1 MTYLFRREIC
11 IFHFFFFTSICGP
24 IFLISISLL
33 LCYLWCLSFPFRR
46 KTTHLK
52 RNSEK
57 KLNKRNFFGNI
68 GELETI
74 KFNLTLPMFEKLL
87 LLSNGESYVNLR
99 ISKSEYLRV
108 YYDKWYYVW
117 HVDTGSST
125 SQYEHCELKRK

>member
-1 MTYLFRREIC
+1 MLFIFCNNKKNPSSYLNDHCLEAYLTYLFRREIC
-11 IFHFFFFTSICGP
+11 ISIFFFTSICGP
-24 IFLISISLL
+24 ILLISISLL

-52 RNSEK
+52 RNISEK
-57 KLNKRNFFGNI
+57 KIEQKEFFGNV

-87 LLSNGESYVNLR
+87 LLSNGESHVNLK

-108 YYDKWYYVW
+108 YYD
-117 HVDTGSST
+117 
-125 SQYEHCELKRK
+125 